1 MQTKS
6 SNISTIKPLK
16 GHFFAKRMNDFGN
29 HFGNS
34 QIVAN
39 SSA

>member
-16 GHFFAKRMNDFGN
+16 GHFFTKRMNDN
-29 HFGNS
+29 TIS
-34 QIVAN
+34 ETAKK
-39 SSA
+39 